1 MGMKRINRD
10 KLKIFLKYFSGTFI
24 LFSLVT
30 MAFKLLIQG
39 KSFEEINY
47 MYNSLVAS
55 LFSIIIGLSKARQ

>member
-1 MGMKRINRD
+1 MRMKRTNRD
-10 KLKIFLKYFSGTFI
+10 KLIIFLKYFSGTFI